1 MDTNYCSAN
10 PKYVERY
17 AEAHVLCR
25 ASLEKKI
32 KFSSQAGYLPD
43 IKKVCQHRDSNRR
56 PQAFPISR
64 HTLKTTTPT
73 EPSIWWRS
81 IVHIPKMASCSYSSA
96 YPACPY
102 TCNEPLITQVNIA
115 LSSQFWQILI
125 LCVCNLTGEARIFLH
140 IFIYHIHNIV
150 ITSSSLSS
158 TIQCP
163 MILWSNLLHNCFTL
177 VE

>member
-10 PKYVERY
+10 LKYVERY

-102 TCNEPLITQVNIA
+102 TCNEPLITQV
-115 LSSQFWQILI
+115 
-125 LCVCNLTGEARIFLH
+125 
-140 IFIYHIHNIV
+140 
-150 ITSSSLSS
+150 
-158 TIQCP
+158 
-163 MILWSNLLHNCFTL
+163 
-177 VE
+177 